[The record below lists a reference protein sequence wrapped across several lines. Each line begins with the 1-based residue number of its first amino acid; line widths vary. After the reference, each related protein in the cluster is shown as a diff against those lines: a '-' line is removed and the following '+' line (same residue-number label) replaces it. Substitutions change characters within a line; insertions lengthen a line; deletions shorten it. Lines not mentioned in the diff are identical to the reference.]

1 VVKDGLA
8 NAVTTPLGFHI
19 IVLYISSG
27 IINSKI
33 RLMTRNE
40 ISSNGLKFI
49 EDYVEMVEK
58 VLENGWCWT
67 IREVWNKDD
76 FTKDELEEAYRKQRN
91 EINSVIF
98 DLTAVQN
105 ETE

>member
-1 VVKDGLA
+1 MVKDGLA

-49 EDYVEMVEK
+49 EDYVEKVEK

>member
-1 VVKDGLA
+1 MVKDGLA

-49 EDYVEMVEK
+49 EDYVEKVEK

-91 EINSVIF
+91 EINSVIS